1 MVIIFISALLA
12 GSSLSLCRQTLAIEW
27 LSGRKGVWDVGA
39 GSTGHAPF
47 SPKAAPAKTLSGV
60 LATCTVT
67 ADTLHF
73 YNEETTGAAANS
85 ITSLPRARLPICV
98 CLCAYV
104 CNGRTLLFK
113 QNYYVRFSVILK
125 KALKVF
131 SAEIVDVNVLNH
143 QNVLLTLYIH
153 NYLYIHIC
161 T

>member
-1 MVIIFISALLA
+1 MLVLHVDSRLLIGISLQWVRLEGCVVIIFISALLA

-113 QNYYVRFSVILK
+113 QNYYVRFSVIL
-125 KALKVF
+125 
-131 SAEIVDVNVLNH
+131 
-143 QNVLLTLYIH
+143 
-153 NYLYIHIC
+153 
-161 T
+161 

>member
-85 ITSLPRARLPICV
+85 ITSRLPICA

-104 CNGRTLLFK
+104 CNGRTLLPRPLFK
-113 QNYYVRFSVILK
+113 QNCSVRFAVILK
-125 KALKVF
+125 KG
-131 SAEIVDVNVLNH
+131 I
-143 QNVLLTLYIH
+143 
-153 NYLYIHIC
+153 
-161 T
+161 